1 MANYHGTPDEE
12 ETPLLGRKSK
22 TPLPWGQITLAFVA
36 LITEPI
42 SSVYILPF
50 INQVSQHLFLHVQHL
65 TLNDERF
72 ISLCKKAH
80 RRARHH
86 WRRRSQDWLLCRS
99 HRRGEYVHR
108 NGAILIFA
116 QESLFFVTQA
126 LTTWQWSRLSDFIGR
141 RPVILLG
148 LLGLSVSNFAFG
160 LSRTLG
166 TLIIRSV
173 KLTTYP
179 RVD

>member
-1 MANYHGTPDEE
+1 MESDGYCLRCFDRGTHLVCIHPSFHQSGRS
-12 ETPLLGRKSK
+12 TIVPVTLGPPIFIFIDK
-22 TPLPWGQITLAFVA
+22 T
-36 LITEPI
+36 
-42 SSVYILPF
+42 
-50 INQVSQHLFLHVQHL
+50 
-65 TLNDERF
+65 
-72 ISLCKKAH
+72 AH

-86 WRRRSQDWLLCRS
+86 GRRRSQDRLLCRP
-99 HRRGEYVHR
+99 HRRRAYVHR
-108 NGAILIFA
+108 DAVMLIFA

-160 LSRTLG
+160 LSRTLV

-173 KLTTYP
+173 KSTTYP
-179 RVD
+179 NVD